1 MAPMPHTDCVFC
13 KIVAGD
19 IPSVKVYEDEH
30 ALAFLD
36 IAPLVE
42 GHTLV
47 IPRNHAARVKDLQDT
62 DNSGLFELVQIV
74 APRLEEAMGAKGMTI
89 AINDGKAAGQEV
101 GHVHVHLIPRKQDD
115 GFGPIHDL
123 FKGRR
128 PEVTHDDLED
138 IANRIRAV

>member
-1 MAPMPHTDCVFC
+1 MRQPDCVFC
-13 KIVAGD
+13 KIVEGE

-47 IPRNHAARVKDLQDT
+47 IPRNHARRVKALEET
-62 DNSGLFELVQIV
+62 DNRGLWEMVRIV
-74 APRLEEAMGAKGMTI
+74 SPRLEEAMGAKGMTI
-89 AINDGKAAGQEV
+89 AVNDGKAAGQEV
-101 GHVHVHLIPRKQDD
+101 GHVHVHLVPRRASD

-128 PEVTHDDLED
+128 PEVTHDDLEQ
-138 IANRIRAV
+138 IANRIRSV